1 MKPKRS
7 SPRAAS
13 SPRVSNHRRAA
24 LGSLWFCGI
33 CFAASLPKAA
43 ADYAF
48 NNRPLSPEQVTEHR
62 ALVALADAAQDA
74 CDAFYAANCK
84 VAGGALNC

>member
-1 MKPKRS
+1 MVARELQYQGNMNAKTT
-7 SPRAAS
+7 AAKHTKLH
-13 SPRVSNHRRAA
+13 NARRAA
-24 LGSLWFCGI
+24 RQ
-33 CFAASLPKAA
+33 AA

-74 CDAFYAANCK
+74 CDVFYAANCK
-84 VAGGALNC
+84 AAGGALSC

>member
-1 MKPKRS
+1 MVARRLQYQENMNAKTT
-7 SPRAAS
+7 AAKHTKL
-13 SPRVSNHRRAA
+13 NNARRAA
-24 LGSLWFCGI
+24 RQ
-33 CFAASLPKAA
+33 AA

-74 CDAFYAANCK
+74 CDVFYAANCK
-84 VAGGALNC
+84 AAGGALNC